1 MRRDVQ
7 ELLYRLQSGIEGR
20 EAELRVQENRDSRM
34 ELLSG
39 KPAANVHSRRAG
51 VSARVCR
58 GGSFGFASCGEISEA
73 ALERCLE
80 TASDNAE
87 FLHTHAP
94 QNAPTRNRLP
104 ADFIAQ
110 TTGKT
115 DSAQAEQMEF
125 LRALDDR
132 IRRYPKL
139 VGRRLELRADSS
151 ESYVLSGDGGGA
163 SLYLPRIY
171 LLITLTAETPFGE
184 PVELC
189 RVLGGYGGFGDWF
202 GSGVDILPTAERLY
216 EQLMQKREGV
226 YPAAGKSV
234 CVLGGSLSG
243 MLAHEAVG
251 HTVEADLVQAGSIG
265 GQYLGKPVASPLVS
279 MTDFAVNA
287 FGKPV
292 PLPIPADHEGTAG
305 RDAPLIRDG
314 VLVGYM
320 NDRASAM
327 RFGMEPLGN
336 ARAYCFADEPLIR
349 MRNTA
354 IHPGTGKL
362 EELISSVDEGYY
374 LTDTNNGQADTNGEF
389 MFGVTMGYEIH
400 KGKLG
405 RAILD
410 TTISGMAFELLK
422 TVDMV
427 SEDVIWDSS
436 GYCGKK
442 QLIPVSVGGPALRCT
457 VNVGGR

>member
-1 MRRDVQ
+1 MQ
-7 ELLYRLQSGIEGR
+7 EILYRFQNGIDGM
-20 EAELRVQENRDSRM
+20 EAELRVQENRDSRV

-39 KPAANVHSRRAG
+39 KPAANVHSSRAG

-58 GGSFGFASCGEISEA
+58 GGSFGFASCGELRESAMEA
-73 ALERCLE
+73 CLKTAL
-80 TASDNAE
+80 DNAE

-94 QNAPTRNRLP
+94 RGLPRRKRLP
-104 ADFIAQ
+104 ACSVKQ
-110 TTGKT
+110 TVRTA
-115 DSAQAEQMEF
+115 SAQAEPMEF
-125 LRALDDR
+125 LRALDAE
-132 IRRYPKL
+132 IRRYPNL
-139 VGRRLELRADSS
+139 IGRRLELRADSS
-151 ESYVLSGDGGGA
+151 ESYVLSGDGGSA

-171 LLITLTAETPFGE
+171 LYLTLTAETSAGE

-189 RVLGGYGGFGDWF
+189 RVFGGCGSFGDRF
-202 GSGVDILPTAERLY
+202 RDSAAILPAAELLH

-226 YPAAGKSV
+226 YPRAGKAV
-234 CVLGGSLSG
+234 CVLGGGLSG

-251 HTVEADLVQAGSIG
+251 HTVEADLVQSGSIG
-265 GQYLGKPVASPLVS
+265 GAYLGKQAASPLVS
-279 MTDFAVNA
+279 ITDFAVSA
-287 FGKPV
+287 FGKPA
-292 PLPIPADHEGTAG
+292 PLPIPADHEGTRG
-305 RDAPLIRDG
+305 EDAPLIRDG

-320 NDRASAM
+320 NDRASAP
-327 RFGMEPLGN
+327 RYGMEPLGN

-354 IHPGTGKL
+354 IHPGNSRL
-362 EELISSVDEGYY
+362 EDLISSVDEGYY

-389 MFGVTMGYEIH
+389 MFGVTMGYEIRG
-400 KGKLG
+400 GKLG

-410 TTISGMAFELLK
+410 TTISGMAFDMLR

-427 SEDVIWDSS
+427 SDEMIWDSS

-442 QLIPVSVGGPALRCT
+442 QPIPVSVGGPALRCT